1 MELLKI
7 DGTSITPLVEFNPTT
22 GVLHLK
28 GRSIPEN
35 SLDFY
40 LPIYQWLDAYAAS
53 PFNKTVLN
61 VQLDYFNTSSSKCI
75 LDILKKIDKIDNLGK
90 DVLIKWYYSA
100 NDEDMMESGEDYM
113 DLIDAPFELI
123 EIE

>member
-7 DGTSITPLVEFNPTT
+7 ESTAITPSVEFNSEI
-22 GVLHLK
+22 GVLNLS

-40 LPIYQWLDAYAAS
+40 KPIYDWLDEYVES
-53 PFNKTVLN
+53 PNSKTIIN
-61 VQLDYFNTSSSKCI
+61 IQLDYFNTSSSKCI
-75 LDILKKIDKIDNLGK
+75 LDILKKIDKIDDAGH
-90 DVLIKWYYSA
+90 DVIIRWHYNS

-123 EIE
+123 EIQ